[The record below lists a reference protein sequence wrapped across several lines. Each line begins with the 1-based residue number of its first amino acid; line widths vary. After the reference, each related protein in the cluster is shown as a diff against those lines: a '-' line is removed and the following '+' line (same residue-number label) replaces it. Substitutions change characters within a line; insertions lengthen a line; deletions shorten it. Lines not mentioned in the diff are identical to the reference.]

1 MKKRTVT
8 KKRRQLAVTLGL
20 LLLLLITAL
29 LFAGRVLLL
38 ANNKI
43 EDSDVIIVLS
53 GKSGRIEQAVKLY
66 EAGKTSYLILSNS
79 REKISSKG
87 DMLQI
92 ALSLGIPR
100 EAIITED
107 AAQSTYENAK
117 YTLPIMQEHGFKSAI
132 VVSSDF
138 HMRRVKFNFDRVY
151 KGSGIKLTYV
161 GADSGYNANFWWADS
176 YSRSTT
182 LNEYAKLIGNAF
194 GYDGPEA
201 KATLSRI
208 KKLFQW

>member
-8 KKRRQLAVTLGL
+8 KKRKRLIATLGI
-20 LLLLLITAL
+20 LLLLLITML
-29 LFAGRVLLL
+29 LFAGCFLPL
-38 ANNKI
+38 ANKELGN
-43 EDSDVIIVLS
+43 SDVLIVLS
-53 GKSGRIEQAVKLY
+53 GGSGRIEQAVKLY
-66 EAGKTSYLILSNS
+66 EAGKTSCLVLSNS
-79 REKISSKG
+79 RERISSES
-87 DMLQI
+87 DMLQTAI
-92 ALSLGIPR
+92 SLGIPR
-100 EAIITED
+100 KTIITED

-117 YTLPIMQEHGFKSAI
+117 YTLPIMKEHGFKSAI

-161 GADSGYNANFWWADS
+161 GADSGYNANLWWADN

-201 KATLSRI
+201 KAAFSRI
-208 KKLFQW
+208 KKWFQW

>member
-1 MKKRTVT
+1 MKIKIFLKKKHKR
-8 KKRRQLAVTLGL
+8 LIL
-20 LLLLLITAL
+20 LLCLFSLIFIFFNLGVFLTFNQESQDESDIIIAL
-29 LFAGRVLLL
+29 SGESGRVNIATKLYWNGYGSYL
-38 ANNKI
+38 
-43 EDSDVIIVLS
+43 VLS
-53 GKSGRIEQAVKLY
+53 NYKEWG
-66 EAGKTSYLILSNS
+66 
-79 REKISSKG
+79 SKHG
-87 DMLQI
+87 DMLQT

-208 KKLFQW
+208 KKWFQW